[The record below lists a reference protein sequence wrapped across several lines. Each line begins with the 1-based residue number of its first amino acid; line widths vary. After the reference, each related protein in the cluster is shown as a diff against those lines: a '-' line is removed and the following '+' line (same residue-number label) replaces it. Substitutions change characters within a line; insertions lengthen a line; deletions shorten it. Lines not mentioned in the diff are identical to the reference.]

1 MRPNNQLRCTT
12 NEVIAVTATRRPR
25 RLHPEGGMPTLRRPI
40 RTLRYVNDELLRAG
54 EAIIRSSRAPQ
65 PPPRPDVAAGG
76 RTHPDSITERADQ
89 AA

>member
-1 MRPNNQLRCTT
+1 MH
-12 NEVIAVTATRRPR
+12 I
-25 RLHPEGGMPTLRRPI
+25 LRRPI

-65 PPPRPDVAAGG
+65 PPPRPDVAAG
-76 RTHPDSITERADQ
+76 THDHSASITERADQ

>member
-1 MRPNNQLRCTT
+1 
-12 NEVIAVTATRRPR
+12 
-25 RLHPEGGMPTLRRPI
+25 MPALRRSI

-65 PPPRPDVAAGG
+65 PPPRPDVAAGT
-76 RTHPDSITERADQ
+76 RAHPASITERADL

>member
-1 MRPNNQLRCTT
+1 
-12 NEVIAVTATRRPR
+12 VTATRRPR
-25 RLHPEGGMPTLRRPI
+25 RLHPVGQTPTLRRPI
-40 RTLRYVNDELLRAG
+40 RILRYVNDELLRAG

-65 PPPRPDVAAGG
+65 PPPQPDVAAGA

>member
-1 MRPNNQLRCTT
+1 
-12 NEVIAVTATRRPR
+12 
-25 RLHPEGGMPTLRRPI
+25 MPALRRSI

-65 PPPRPDVAAGG
+65 PAPRPDVAAG
-76 RTHPDSITERADQ
+76 TLAHPASITERADQ

>member
-1 MRPNNQLRCTT
+1 MG
-12 NEVIAVTATRRPR
+12 A
-25 RLHPEGGMPTLRRPI
+25 LRRSI

-65 PPPRPDVAAGG
+65 PPPPPDVAAGTRG
-76 RTHPDSITERADQ
+76 HPASVTERADQ

>member
-1 MRPNNQLRCTT
+1 
-12 NEVIAVTATRRPR
+12 
-25 RLHPEGGMPTLRRPI
+25 MPTLRRPI

-65 PPPRPDVAAGG
+65 PPPRPDEAAGT
-76 RTHPDSITERADQ
+76 RAHPASITERADQ

>member
-1 MRPNNQLRCTT
+1 
-12 NEVIAVTATRRPR
+12 
-25 RLHPEGGMPTLRRPI
+25 MPTLRRPI

-65 PPPRPDVAAGG
+65 PPPRPDVAAGAHA
-76 RTHPDSITERADQ
+76 HPASITERADQ

>member
-1 MRPNNQLRCTT
+1 
-12 NEVIAVTATRRPR
+12 
-25 RLHPEGGMPTLRRPI
+25 MPAWRRPI

-65 PPPRPDVAAGG
+65 PPPRPDAAAG
-76 RTHPDSITERADQ
+76 TPAHPASITERADQ